1 MRAYRRC
8 TELSFLIFHTGV
20 VKLIFIE
27 KRLMINVLKNEI
39 FESHYIV
46 KLCL

>member
-39 FESHYIV
+39 LRVTI
-46 KLCL
+46 L

>member
-8 TELSFLIFHTGV
+8 TELSFLVFHTGV
-20 VKLIFIE
+20 VKLVLVKQRF
-27 KRLMINVLKNEI
+27 MINVLKNEI